1 MRLTLLAAC
10 SFVLALV
17 GCTDKSAIQRSADDP
32 FLTVPSHLAYNVK
45 IAFTDSTRTKAIL
58 YARQGSIDE
67 TQQRTT
73 MVGNVV
79 VDFFEKSGTSVEA
92 RLTADSV
99 VVDDRSKDMT
109 AYGSVRVDSRT
120 RQVTL
125 TTTML
130 TWVNATRRVRTEQP
144 VHIETGSESI
154 DGVGF
159 ESNQD
164 LSSYRL
170 FHVRGV
176 RRKS

>member
-1 MRLTLLAAC
+1 MRSLVAAIG
-10 SFVLALV
+10 VMLALSS
-17 GCTDKSAIQRSADDP
+17 CSERPKIQRSADDP
-32 FLTVPSHLAYNVK
+32 FLTLPSHVAYNVK
-45 IAFTDSTRTKAIL
+45 IAFTDSTRSKATL
-58 YARQGSIDE
+58 YARQGNIDE
-67 TQQRTT
+67 RNQRTT
-73 MVGNVV
+73 MIGNVI
-79 VDFFEKSGTSVEA
+79 VDFYEKTGSSIEA

-99 VVDDRSKDMT
+99 VVNDITKDMT
-109 AYGSVRVDSRT
+109 AHGNVLIESRT
-120 RQVTL
+120 RQITL
-125 TTTML
+125 TTMML
-130 TWVNATRRVRTEQP
+130 TWVNATRRVQTEKP

>member
-1 MRLTLLAAC
+1 MRSLGVAIGFLLLLSSC
-10 SFVLALV
+10 SERP
-17 GCTDKSAIQRSADDP
+17 SIQRSADDP
-32 FLTVPSHLAYNVK
+32 FLTVPSHVAYNVK
-45 IAFTDSTRTKAIL
+45 IAITDSTRSKATL
-58 YARQGSIDE
+58 YARQGNIDE
-67 TQQRTT
+67 RNQRTT
-73 MVGNVV
+73 MVGNVI
-79 VDFFEKSGTSVEA
+79 VDFYEKSGVAVQA

-99 VVDDRSKDMT
+99 VVNDITKDMT
-109 AYGSVRVDSRT
+109 AHGNVRVESRT
-120 RQVTL
+120 RQITL
-125 TTTML
+125 TTTLL
-130 TWVNATRRVRTEQP
+130 TWVNATRRVQTEKP